1 MARNIKEECREYDKR
16 FSGDNDELFASDYI
30 QVKDIVLEAMGESRG
45 INLFLY
51 TATDTA
57 LKAGFMIGYRAG
69 LRDSKKNTEG

>member
-1 MARNIKEECREYDKR
+1 MTRNIKEECREYDKR
-16 FSGDNDELFASDYI
+16 FSGDNDELFVSDYI
-30 QVKDIVLEAMGESRG
+30 QVKDIVLEAMGDSRS

-69 LRDSKKNTEG
+69 LRAATKG

>member
-30 QVKDIVLEAMGESRG
+30 QVKDIVIEAMGDSRS

-51 TATDTA
+51 TATDMA

>member
-1 MARNIKEECREYDKR
+1 MTRNIKEECKEYDKH

-30 QVKDIVLEAMGESRG
+30 QVKDIVLEAMGDSRS

-57 LKAGFMIGYRAG
+57 LKAGFMIGYKAAMKAAAKG
-69 LRDSKKNTEG
+69 